1 MRASE
6 GWLQARLAQNPS
18 LKVSVQGGK
27 QTKTL
32 IAQELQQLP
41 SETKP
46 AKFFNRKV
54 FVYEDG
60 FVSDERTLIGHGKI
74 IEKYDSEKEYRRW
87 KDLILLERSRRIHD
101 LKRQMALEIQPSFV
115 YQGKRIQAITYVAD
129 FHYVDEDGCITI
141 EDVKAYDE
149 ALGKFRT
156 TKDFDLKWKLLKYRY
171 PDYKFIVT

>member
-6 GWLQARLAQNPS
+6 EWLQARLAQNPN
-18 LKVSVQGGK
+18 LKISVQGGR
-27 QTKTL
+27 QTMTQV
-32 IAQELQQLP
+32 AQRLQQLP
-41 SETKP
+41 PEAKP

-60 FVSDERTLIGHGKI
+60 FVSDERTLIGHGEI
-74 IEKYDSEKEYRRW
+74 VEKYDSEKEYRRW
-87 KDLILLERSRRIHD
+87 KDLKLLERSRKIHN

-129 FHYVDEDGCITI
+129 FYYVDEDGRITI

-171 PDYKFIVT
+171 PEYKFIVT